1 MRNFLYFLLLSHVLT
16 SCSSNSAQKALKE
29 DKVLT
34 IQKDDKRESLYSI
47 KDSGYFWN
55 ELDEGKFLILEFKDK
70 TIDSIDTYFGVY
82 SLKNKDI
89 VYLKVSKD
97 KTDDFDFKKDTVYGS
112 TDKYIILKKGSKKSL
127 KDLTLY
133 FDDYFSSPIFKND
146 KIYFWGID
154 YNEKT
159 NLGKIYATE
168 YNLLTSKTKQK
179 FLIEDDLATD
189 FRGYFKEPYENN
201 DKIIFEHQNKKWVF
215 NKEFQ

>member
-1 MRNFLYFLLLSHVLT
+1 MKNFFTFFFFSCAII
-16 SCSSNSAQKALKE
+16 SCSSNSSRKVKKE
-29 DKVLT
+29 QVLP
-34 IQKDDKRESLYSI
+34 IQKDDKTEILYSI

-55 ELDEGKFLILEFKDK
+55 ELDEDKFLVLEFKNK
-70 TIDSIDTYFGVY
+70 TVDSIDTYFGVY

-89 VYLKVSKD
+89 VYLKISED
-97 KTDDFDFKKDTVYGS
+97 KTDEFNFKKDTIYGS
-112 TDKYIILKKGSKKSL
+112 IDRYIILKRGSKKSL

-179 FLIEDDLATD
+179 FLIQDDLATD
-189 FRGYFKEPYENN
+189 FRGYFKEPYEN
-201 DKIIFEHQNKKWVF
+201 DHKIIFEHQNKKWVF